1 MSLSKK
7 LAIDHVP
14 HLIQGSRVLMRVDFN
29 VPMKDGQISDPK
41 RIVSTL
47 PSIDYLL
54 KNGAK
59 SVVLMSHMGR
69 PKGQKNEKFSLAPLV
84 PAVSDYIGKKVTWV
98 PDCVGSE
105 ASKVTGNAKDGEVV
119 LLENLRFYTAE
130 EGKGEVNGE
139 KVKASADEIA
149 AFRKQL
155 TTHGDLYVNDAF
167 GTAHRA
173 HSSMV
178 GIDVETRASGFLL
191 KKELEY
197 FSKVL
202 ESPDRPLTVVMGGA
216 KVKDK
221 IQLIYNMLDI
231 VDEMII
237 GGGMA
242 FTFDKVLNGTSIGS
256 SLFDEEG
263 AKTVPDIMKKAQEK
277 GVKIHLPTDYVC
289 ADKFAEDAKTMIRT
303 NKEGIDDGWLGL
315 DIGPNSIAAN
325 AEVIRRSKTVFW
337 NGPQGVFEMP
347 AFAQGSLS
355 MLDEIIAA
363 TQKGATSVAGGG
375 DTVALLKK
383 VKGSAEKL
391 SHVST
396 GGGASLELV
405 EGKQLPGV
413 VALSER
419 Q

>member
-1 MSLSKK
+1 MGEETAKACK
-7 LAIDHVP
+7 EAKGG
-14 HLIQGSRVLMRVDFN
+14 QVL
-29 VPMKDGQISDPK
+29 
-41 RIVSTL
+41 
-47 PSIDYLL
+47 
-54 KNGAK
+54 
-59 SVVLMSHMGR
+59 
-69 PKGQKNEKFSLAPLV
+69 
-84 PAVSDYIGKKVTWV
+84 
-98 PDCVGSE
+98 
-105 ASKVTGNAKDGEVV
+105 
-119 LLENLRFYTAE
+119 LLENLRFYMAE
-130 EGKGEVNGE
+130 EGKGIINGE
-139 KVKASADEIA
+139 KVKASKDEIS
-149 AFRKQL
+149 AFRKAL
-155 TTHGDLYVNDAF
+155 TGYGDIYINDAF

-178 GIDVETRASGFLL
+178 GVGVETRAAGFLM

-197 FSKVL
+197 FAKVL
-202 ESPDRPLTVVMGGA
+202 ESPTKPLTVVMGGA

-221 IQLIYNMLDI
+221 IQLIFNMLDI

-242 FTFDKVLNGTSIGS
+242 FTFDKVLNGTSIGA

-263 AKTVPDIMKKAQEK
+263 AKTVHDIMNKAKEK

-289 ADKFAEDAKTMIRT
+289 ADKFAEDAKTCIRT
-303 NKEGIDDGWLGL
+303 NKEGIDEGWFGL
-315 DIGPNSIAAN
+315 DIGPATIKAN
-325 AEVIRRSKTVFW
+325 ADVIRRSRTVFW

-347 AFAQGSLS
+347 AFAKGSLA
-355 MLDEIIAA
+355 MLDEIIAVTA
-363 TQKGATSVAGGG
+363 KGATSVAGGG

-413 VALSER
+413 VALSDR
-419 Q
+419 T

>member
-7 LAIDHVP
+7 LAIDHIP
-14 HLIQGSRVLMRVDFN
+14 HLIKGSRVLMRVDFN
-29 VPMKDGQISDPK
+29 VPMKDGQITDPK

-47 PSIDYLL
+47 PSINYLL
-54 KNGAK
+54 DNGAK

-69 PKGQKNEKFSLAPLV
+69 PKGAPNDKFSLAPLV

-98 PDCVGSE
+98 PDCVGAE
-105 ASKVTGNAKDGEVV
+105 ASKVTANAKDGEVV

-130 EGKGEVNGE
+130 EGKGEINGE
-139 KVKASADEIA
+139 KVKASEADIA
-149 AFRKQL
+149 AFRKEL

-202 ESPDRPLTVVMGGA
+202 EGPDRPLTVVMGGA

-242 FTFDKVLNGTSIGS
+242 FTFDKVLNGTQIGS

-263 AKTVPDIMKKAQEK
+263 AKTVPDIMTKAKEK

-347 AFAQGSLS
+347 AFAAGSLS

-363 TQKGATSVAGGG
+363 TAKGATSVAGGG

-419 Q
+419 S

>member
-1 MSLSKK
+1 
-7 LAIDHVP
+7 
-14 HLIQGSRVLMRVDFN
+14 
-29 VPMKDGQISDPK
+29 
-41 RIVSTL
+41 
-47 PSIDYLL
+47 
-54 KNGAK
+54 
-59 SVVLMSHMGR
+59 
-69 PKGQKNEKFSLAPLV
+69 
-84 PAVSDYIGKKVTWV
+84 
-98 PDCVGSE
+98 
-105 ASKVTGNAKDGEVV
+105 
-119 LLENLRFYTAE
+119 
-130 EGKGEVNGE
+130 
-139 KVKASADEIA
+139 
-149 AFRKQL
+149 
-155 TTHGDLYVNDAF
+155 
-167 GTAHRA
+167 
-173 HSSMV
+173 MV
-178 GIDVETRASGFLL
+178 GIDVPTRASGFLL

-202 ESPDRPLTVVMGGA
+202 EGPERPLTVVMGGA

-242 FTFDKVLNGTSIGS
+242 FTFDKVLNGTQIGS

-263 AKTVPDIMKKAQEK
+263 AATVPDIMKKAAEK

-289 ADKFAEDAKTMIRT
+289 ADKFAEDAQTMIRT
-303 NKEGIDDGWLGL
+303 TSEGIDDGWLGL
-315 DIGPNSIAAN
+315 DVGPRSIAAN
-325 AEVIRRSKTVFW
+325 AEVIRRSRTIFW

-355 MLDEIIAA
+355 MLDEIINATAA
-363 TQKGATSVAGGG
+363 GATSVAGGG
-375 DTVALLKK
+375 DTVALLKN

-413 VALSER
+413 AALSE
-419 Q
+419 QN

>member
-1 MSLSKK
+1 MALSRK
-7 LAIDHVP
+7 LAIDKIP
-14 HLIQGSRVLMRVDFN
+14 HLIKDKKVLMRVDFN
-29 VPMKDGQISDPK
+29 VPMKDGVITDPK

-47 PSIDYLL
+47 PSINYLL
-54 KNGAK
+54 DSGAK
-59 SVVLMSHMGR
+59 SVILMSHRGR
-69 PKGQKNEKFSLAPLV
+69 PKGTKQQQFSLEPIV
-84 PAVSDYIGKKVTWV
+84 PAVSDFLKKNVTFV
-98 PDCVGSE
+98 NDCVGPDVAKACGES
-105 ASKVTGNAKDGEVV
+105 KDGQVL
-119 LLENLRFYTAE
+119 LLENMRFYGAE
-130 EGKGEVNGE
+130 EGKGEKDGQ
-139 KVKASADEIA
+139 KFKATEAEIA
-149 AFRKQL
+149 DFRSQL
-155 TTHGDLYVNDAF
+155 STYGDIYVNDAF
-167 GTAHRA
+167 GTSHRA

-178 GIDVETRASGFLL
+178 GVDVETRAAGFLL

-202 ESPDRPLTVVMGGA
+202 EGPERPLTVVMGGA

-242 FTFDKVLNGTSIGS
+242 FTFDKVLNGTNIGS

-289 ADKFAEDAKTMIRT
+289 ADKFAEDAKTCLRT
-303 NKEGIDDGWLGL
+303 NKEGIDEGWLGL
-315 DIGPNSIAAN
+315 DIGPESIKAN

-337 NGPQGVFEMP
+337 NGPQGVFEIP

-355 MLDEIIAA
+355 MLDEIINA
-363 TQKGATSVAGGG
+363 TAKGATSVAGGG

-383 VKGSAEKL
+383 VEGSAEKL

-405 EGKQLPGV
+405 EGK
-413 VALSER
+413 
-419 Q
+419 

>member
-1 MSLSKK
+1 MLSRK
-7 LAIDHVP
+7 LAIDHIP
-14 HLIQGSRVLMRVDFN
+14 HLIKDKKVLMRVDFN
-29 VPMKDGQISDPK
+29 VPMKDGVITDPK

-47 PSIDYLL
+47 PSINYLL
-54 KNGAK
+54 DNGAK
-59 SVVLMSHMGR
+59 SVILMSHMGR
-69 PKGQKNEKFSLAPLV
+69 PKGSKQMQFSLNSLV
-84 PAVSDYIGKKVTWV
+84 PTVEDLLKRKVQFV
-98 PDCVGSE
+98 PDCMGADTAKACGE
-105 ASKVTGNAKDGEVV
+105 AKNGQV
-119 LLENLRFYTAE
+119 LMLENMRFYTAE
-130 EGKGEVNGE
+130 EGKGEINGE
-139 KVKASADEIA
+139 KVKATDAEIA
-149 AFRKQL
+149 DFRKQL
-155 TTHGDLYVNDAF
+155 TGYGDIYVNDAF

-178 GIDVETRASGFLL
+178 GVDVETRASGFLL

-242 FTFDKVLNGTSIGS
+242 FTFDKVINGSAIGD

-263 AKTVPDIMKKAQEK
+263 AKTVPDIMKKAAEK

-289 ADKFAEDAKTMIRT
+289 ANEFSPNAKTCIRT
-303 NKEGIDDGWLGL
+303 NKEGIDAGWLGL
-315 DIGPNSIAAN
+315 DIGPNTIKSN

-337 NGPQGVFEMP
+337 NGPQGVFEIP
-347 AFAQGSLS
+347 AFAAGSLS
-355 MLDEIIAA
+355 MLDEIINMTAA
-363 TQKGATSVAGGG
+363 GGTSVAGGG

-383 VKGSAEKL
+383 VEGSAEKL

-413 VALSER
+413 MALSDIK
-419 Q
+419 